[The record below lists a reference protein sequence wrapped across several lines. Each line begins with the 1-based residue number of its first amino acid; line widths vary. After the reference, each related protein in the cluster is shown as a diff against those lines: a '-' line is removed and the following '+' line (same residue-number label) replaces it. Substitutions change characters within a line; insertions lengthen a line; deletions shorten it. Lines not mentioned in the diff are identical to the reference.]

1 MFALSSSCLEAN
13 TEEEQGGRFL
23 FERRGWEDTV
33 KKKKNTEVR
42 RQRLQ
47 RFIL

>member
-13 TEEEQGGRFL
+13 TEEEQDGRFL
-23 FERRGWEDTV
+23 FERCGGEDTV
-33 KKKKNTEVR
+33 KKKRDTEVR